1 MIDDLFAA
9 SSGLS
14 DTALAVGEDV
24 AAALDLA
31 REAGQRLPMP
41 GGGTTYRRWQ
51 LLAGLA
57 RANLTAARVVEPHVD
72 ALAILDE
79 AEILTVADRDLTWGV
94 FAAEAPDTRLDAS
107 RTGDGQVRL
116 DGTKP
121 WCSLAGLLDAAL
133 VTAHVGAERQLFRV
147 NLRAPGVN
155 VRAADGWV
163 ARGLRTV
170 TSGAV
175 DFDRVPAEAVGA
187 PGWYLDRPGFAWG
200 GAGVAACWY
209 GGARA
214 LADALVQR
222 AAKNDDPLLDLHVG
236 TVDAALHA
244 ARVTLRD
251 AAATIDAG
259 SAAGPAG
266 RLVAER
272 VRAVV
277 TWSAEL
283 TLAHVGRAL
292 GPAPLAFDLV
302 HAARVA
308 DLELYLR
315 QHHGERDLALL
326 GALVARAG
334 DAS

>member
-1 MIDDLFAA
+1 
-9 SSGLS
+9 
-14 DTALAVGEDV
+14 
-24 AAALDLA
+24 
-31 REAGQRLPMP
+31 
-41 GGGTTYRRWQ
+41 
-51 LLAGLA
+51 
-57 RANLTAARVVEPHVD
+57 
-72 ALAILDE
+72 
-79 AEILTVADRDLTWGV
+79 
-94 FAAEAPDTRLDAS
+94 
-107 RTGDGQVRL
+107 
-116 DGTKP
+116 
-121 WCSLAGLLDAAL
+121 
-133 VTAHVGAERQLFRV
+133 
-147 NLRAPGVN
+147 
-155 VRAADGWV
+155 
-163 ARGLRTV
+163 
-170 TSGAV
+170 
-175 DFDRVPAEAVGA
+175 
-187 PGWYLDRPGFAWG
+187 
-200 GAGVAACWY
+200 
-209 GGARA
+209 
-214 LADALVQR
+214 
-222 AAKNDDPLLDLHVG
+222 
-236 TVDAALHA
+236 VDAALHA